1 MAKQKGKKQKLID
14 KLLNRYR
21 LVIINETTFEEQLY
35 FRMSRLNVIMLVVLS
50 FAGVFILTYSL
61 IAYTPLREMVPGK
74 ASSEL
79 NKNALENRYRLD
91 SITEAY
97 QQQAQYL
104 AALKKVLVG
113 DVDALIEEPDTT
125 AFEETTPLL
134 ENVPTN
140 TADSLLRAKVA
151 QEDKYNLS
159 AGTQSEL
166 RLLLFPPAKGL
177 LSQEYNPNQK
187 HYAVDIVLS
196 ENTPIKAIAEG
207 TVIFAEWTAETGY
220 VIMLEHLNGLL
231 SIYKHNASLTKAQGD
246 LVQGG
251 EVIATAGN
259 TGEYSTG
266 YHLHFELWADG
277 YPMNPT
283 DFIDFTDQ

>member
-35 FRMSRLNVIMLVVLS
+35 FRMSRLNVIMLLVLS
-50 FAGVFILTYSL
+50 LSGFFIFTYSL
-61 IAYTPLREMVPGK
+61 IAYTPLRELVPGK

-104 AALKKVLVG
+104 AAIKKVLVG
-113 DVDALIEEPDTT
+113 DLDALIEEPDTT

-166 RLLLFPPAKGL
+166 RLLLFPPAKGP

-187 HYAVDIVLS
+187 HFAVDIVLS

-246 LVQGG
+246 LAQGG

-283 DFIDFTDQ
+283 DFIDFSDQ

>member
-1 MAKQKGKKQKLID
+1 MAQQKPKKQKLTQ

-35 FRMSRLNVIMLVVLS
+35 FRISRLNVIMLVVLS
-50 FAGVFILTYSL
+50 FAAVFLFTYAL
-61 IAYTPLREMVPGK
+61 IAYTPLRETVPGK
-74 ASSEL
+74 ASSAL

-97 QQQAQYL
+97 QHQAQYL

-125 AFEETTPLL
+125 LMDEPPLL
-134 ENVPTN
+134 LDNVPPN

-151 QEDKYNLS
+151 QEDKYNLLS
-159 AGTQSEL
+159 STQAEI
-166 RLLLFPPAKGL
+166 RQLLFPPAQGPL
-177 LSQEYNPNQK
+177 TQEYDINQK
-187 HYAVDIVLS
+187 HFAIDIALS

-220 VIMLEHLNGLL
+220 VIMVEHLNGFL
-231 SIYKHNASLTKAQGD
+231 SIYKHNASLNKVQGD

-251 EVIATAGN
+251 EVIAMAGN
-259 TGEYSTG
+259 TGEYTTG

-283 DFIDFTDQ
+283 DFIDFSDQ